1 MSDVTKAR
9 AHALAPIGPIIAAQA
24 KTEFLRLIRVPAFTI
39 PVILFPIMFFALFGL
54 PFAHMKV
61 DGISAGA
68 YTLASFGA
76 YSVISVALFSF
87 GITVA
92 NDRGQKTTVLMR
104 ATPLPPIAYL
114 TGKIIATLAFSTIA
128 VGALFIFGAI
138 TAGVRL
144 EPLAWIALV
153 ARLLVGVFPFITLG
167 FAIGYLAG
175 PNSAVAILQLI
186 NLPMSFASG
195 LFAPL
200 DELPSYVR
208 SIAHFLPAY
217 HYGQLAWNAMGAPT
231 EPLSTSIAWLAGFTA
246 VFLFIAVR
254 AYYRE
259 ETKTFG

>member
-1 MSDVTKAR
+1 MSDAAAAR
-9 AHALAPIGPIIAAQA
+9 TPALAPLGPIIGAQA

-54 PFAHMKV
+54 PFAHMTV
-61 DGISAGA
+61 DGINAGA

-76 YSVISVALFSF
+76 YAVISVALFSF

-114 TGKIIATLAFSTIA
+114 TGKVIATLAFATIA

-138 TAGVRL
+138 TAGVHL
-144 EPLAWIALV
+144 APLAWLALLV
-153 ARLLVGVFPFITLG
+153 RLLVGVFPFITLG
-167 FAIGYLAG
+167 FAVGYLAG

-200 DELPSYVR
+200 STLPPYVQ

-231 EPLSTSIAWLAGFTA
+231 EPMTTSVVWLSSFTV
-246 VFLFIAVR
+246 VFLFVAVR

>member
-1 MSDVTKAR
+1 MSDVTTTR
-9 AHALAPIGPIIAAQA
+9 TPALAPLGPIITAQA

-54 PFAHMKV
+54 PYAHMTV

-76 YSVISVALFSF
+76 YAVISVALFSF

-114 TGKIIATLAFSTIA
+114 TGKVIATLAFATIA
-128 VGALFIFGAI
+128 VGALFIFGSI
-138 TAGVRL
+138 TAGVHL
-144 EPLAWIALV
+144 EPLAWVALL

-200 DELPSYVR
+200 SELPSYVR

-246 VFLFIAVR
+246 VFLFVAVR